1 MEYLEQITVKYHNGY
16 FVDLFVRP
24 SNKVAVNMYRNF
36 GITKKKD
43 NIFEIIFYFCVGY
56 EVYQTVNKYYSS
68 SSGKSED
75 AYGIYLLLKII
86 FFFNLFIFF

>member
-1 MEYLEQITVKYHNGY
+1 MEYLEQVTVKYHNGY

-36 GITKKKD
+36 GIK
-43 NIFEIIFYFCVGY
+43 NIYNFFLINFLFLGY

-75 AYGIYLLLKII
+75 AYGIYILI
-86 FFFNLFIFF
+86 